1 MFLPTWEQVSFRPSG
16 SSDKLSTVQSKRS
29 SHVTSHSKTPA
40 TSTAQY
46 NRHLES
52 SLPSRCKFVSR
63 RTADWKR
70 SSSRLSTDV
79 SASMWLC
86 NQQAYSS
93 LLRTYGDTLLNA
105 ALGAVHGRFRGR
117 GQLPMCALMKVF
129 LTHPLG
135 NAQGAQ
141 AFYCIKVEVILCFTP
156 DLFLMPSSGVI

>member
-1 MFLPTWEQVSFRPSG
+1 MPGTCVAHGKSLQNMFLPTWEQASFRPSG
-16 SSDKLSTVQSKRS
+16 SSEKLSTVQSKRS

-46 NRHLES
+46 NRHLEG

-70 SSSRLSTDV
+70 SSSRLSKDV

-93 LLRTYGDTLLNA
+93 LLRTYGDTLLNV
-105 ALGAVHGRFRGR
+105 ALGAACGRFWRTGEVANVCPHE
-117 GQLPMCALMKVF
+117 GAPHSPSWQCTGCAGLLLHK
-129 LTHPLG
+129 G
-135 NAQGAQ
+135 
-141 AFYCIKVEVILCFTP
+141 
-156 DLFLMPSSGVI
+156 

>member
-1 MFLPTWEQVSFRPSG
+1 MSGTCAAHGTSLQNMFLPTREQVNFRPSG
-16 SSDKLSTVQSKRS
+16 SSDKLSTGQSKRS

-105 ALGAVHGRFRGR
+105 ALGAVHGRFRGA
-117 GQLPMCALMKVF
+117 GAVANVCPHEGVPHSPSWQCTGCAGLLLHK
-129 LTHPLG
+129 G
-135 NAQGAQ
+135 
-141 AFYCIKVEVILCFTP
+141 
-156 DLFLMPSSGVI
+156 